1 MQSTTRSSSRPA
13 HKIAAKTSTKT
24 STIELPIY
32 VWEGVN
38 RSGVK
43 MRGEMQAASTT
54 WLQAELRRK
63 GIKPG
68 RIYRKAKP
76 LFKPAIKPKDIAHFA
91 RQLTTMMRSGVPMVQ
106 SLELI
111 STGGD
116 NPSMTDLV
124 KKIVLDIEGGAS
136 LGNALA
142 KHPKY
147 FDKLF
152 VNLVKAGEQAGTLE
166 TMLEKIAT
174 YKEKSEALKAKVKSA
189 LMYPIIVVVAAVVVS
204 AILLIWVI
212 PQFKEV
218 FSSFGADLPA
228 FTLLVIS
235 ISDWLQAN
243 WWMPL
248 LSFVAIGFAYTQARQ
263 RSKAFDRFMD
273 RLSLK
278 LPIIGNILNLSAVA
292 RFARTLSTMFA
303 AGVPLVESM
312 DAVAGATGNTL
323 YEEATLRM
331 QEDTSRGV
339 QLNTAMQTTQI
350 FPNMVVQMTRIGE
363 ESGRLEEML
372 GKVADYYE
380 EQVDNLVDTLSK
392 QIEPLIM
399 AVLGGI
405 VGSLVIA
412 MYLPIFK
419 LGAVV

>member
-1 MQSTTRSSSRPA
+1 MPKATSSSTPQA
-13 HKIAAKTSTKT
+13 M
-24 STIELPIY
+24 Y

-38 RSGVK
+38 RNGVK
-43 MRGEMQAASTT
+43 IRGETQAINPN
-54 WLQAELRRK
+54 WLRAELRRK
-63 GIKPG
+63 GINPG
-68 RIYRKAKP
+68 RIYKKPKAW
-76 LFKPAIKPKDIAHFA
+76 FKPAIKPGDVAQFA

-106 SLELI
+106 SLEMI
-111 STGGD
+111 ASSGD
-116 NPSMTDLV
+116 NPSVRELV
-124 KKIVLDIEGGAS
+124 KRVAQDIESGAS

-166 TMLEKIAT
+166 TMLDKVAT
-174 YKEKSEALKAKVKSA
+174 YKEKSESLKAKIKKA
-189 LMYPIIVVVAAVVVS
+189 LMYPIIVIVAAVVVS

-228 FTLLVIS
+228 FTLFVIAM
-235 ISDWLQAN
+235 SDWLQAN
-243 WWMPL
+243 WWIPL
-248 LSFVAIGFAYTQARQ
+248 LGMSAIGYAFAEAKR
-263 RSKAFDRFMD
+263 RSKAFDRFID
-273 RLSLK
+273 RISLK
-278 LPIIGNILNLSAVA
+278 FPIIGNILNLSAIA
-292 RFARTLSTMFA
+292 RFSRTLSTMFA

-312 DAVAGATGNTL
+312 DSVAGATGNAV
-323 YEEATLRM
+323 YEDATRRM

-339 QLNTAMQTTQI
+339 QLNTAMQTSQV
-350 FPNMVVQMTRIGE
+350 FPNFVVQMTRIGE

-399 AVLGGI
+399 AVLGVI
-405 VGSLVIA
+405 VGGLVIA

>member
-1 MQSTTRSSSRPA
+1 MQSKTLNKPA
-13 HKIAAKTSTKT
+13 ASGAQQFM
-24 STIELPIY
+24 Y

-38 RSGVK
+38 RNGVK
-43 MRGEMQAASTT
+43 MRGETQAVNPN
-54 WLQAELRRK
+54 WLRAELRRK
-63 GIKPG
+63 GINPG
-68 RIYRKAKP
+68 RIYRKPKP

-111 STGGD
+111 GSGGD
-116 NPSMTDLV
+116 NLAVGDLV
-124 KKIVLDIEGGAS
+124 KKLTSDIEGGAS

-142 KHPKY
+142 RHPKY

-166 TMLEKIAT
+166 TMLEKVAT

-189 LMYPIIVVVAAVVVS
+189 LMYPVIVVVAAVVVS

-235 ISDWLQAN
+235 LSDWLQAN

-248 LSFVAIGFAYTQARQ
+248 FGFVAIGFSFSQARQ
-263 RSKAFDRFMD
+263 RSKAFDRLVD

-292 RFARTLSTMFA
+292 RFSRTLATMFA
-303 AGVPLVESM
+303 AGVPLVEAM
-312 DAVAGATGNTL
+312 DSVAGATGNSL
-323 YEEATLRM
+323 YEEATRRM
-331 QEDTSRGV
+331 QDDTARGV

-372 GKVADYYE
+372 AKVADYYE
-380 EQVDNLVDTLSK
+380 EQVDNLVDTLAK

>member
-1 MQSTTRSSSRPA
+1 MQSKTLNKPA
-13 HKIAAKTSTKT
+13 TSGAQQFM
-24 STIELPIY
+24 Y

-38 RSGVK
+38 RNGVK
-43 MRGEMQAASTT
+43 MRGETQAVNPN
-54 WLQAELRRK
+54 WLRAELRRK
-63 GIKPG
+63 GINPG
-68 RIYRKAKP
+68 RIYRKPKP

-111 STGGD
+111 GSGGD
-116 NPSMTDLV
+116 NLAVGDLV
-124 KKIVLDIEGGAS
+124 KKLTSDIEGGAS

-142 KHPKY
+142 RHPKY

-166 TMLEKIAT
+166 TMLEKVAT

-189 LMYPIIVVVAAVVVS
+189 LMYPVIVVVAAVVVS

-235 ISDWLQAN
+235 LSDWLQAN

-248 LSFVAIGFAYTQARQ
+248 FGFVAIGFSFSQARQ
-263 RSKAFDRFMD
+263 RSKAFDRLVD

-292 RFARTLSTMFA
+292 RFSRTLATMFA
-303 AGVPLVESM
+303 AGVPLVEAM
-312 DAVAGATGNTL
+312 DSVAGATGNSL
-323 YEEATLRM
+323 YEDATRRM
-331 QEDTSRGV
+331 QDDTARGV

-372 GKVADYYE
+372 AKVADYYE
-380 EQVDNLVDTLSK
+380 EQVDNLVDTLAK

>member
-1 MQSTTRSSSRPA
+1 MQSKTLNKPGSTTPSA
-13 HKIAAKTSTKT
+13 QQFM
-24 STIELPIY
+24 Y
-32 VWEGVN
+32 VWEGAN
-38 RSGVK
+38 RNGVK
-43 MRGEMQAASTT
+43 MRGETLAVNPN
-54 WLQAELRRK
+54 WLRAELRRK
-63 GIKPG
+63 GINPG
-68 RIYRKAKP
+68 RIYRKPKP
-76 LFKPAIKPKDIAHFA
+76 LFKPSIKPADIAHFA

-111 STGGD
+111 ATSSD
-116 NPSMTDLV
+116 NIAVRELV
-124 KKIVLDIEGGAS
+124 KKLTTDIEGGAN

-142 KHPKY
+142 RHPKY

-166 TMLEKIAT
+166 TMLEKVAT
-174 YKEKSEALKAKVKSA
+174 YKEKSEALKAKIKKA
-189 LMYPIIVVVAAVVVS
+189 LMYPVIVIVAAVVVS

-228 FTLLVIS
+228 FTLMVINL
-235 ISDWLQAN
+235 SDWLQAN
-243 WWMPL
+243 WWIPL
-248 LSFVAIGFAYTQARQ
+248 LSFVAAGYSFTQARQ
-263 RSKAFDRFMD
+263 RSKAFDRFVD
-273 RLSLK
+273 RASLK
-278 LPIIGNILNLSAVA
+278 MPIIGNILNLSAVA
-292 RFARTLSTMFA
+292 RFSRTLSTMFA
-303 AGVPLVESM
+303 AGVPLVEAM
-312 DAVAGATGNTL
+312 DSVAGATGNSL
-323 YEEATLRM
+323 YEDATRRM
-331 QEDTSRGV
+331 QDDTSRGV

-372 GKVADYYE
+372 AKVADYYE
-380 EQVDNLVDTLSK
+380 EQVDNLVDTLAK